1 MHRDSFQATPTSILA
16 WGLRL
21 AELRLPAASAWLRR
35 RFIEWGVPAHRAIG
49 LRVVQVAHDS
59 SIVDVRL
66 PLRRRNTNVGGT
78 VHGGVLLVLAESVH
92 GIAVLWQ
99 FPPATH
105 TMVTKESRIEFVAP
119 GRGQLTVR
127 FHLEPALC
135 TRVRADLDQRGRCE
149 LALDSTV
156 TDERGQDIARLRGT
170 YVIRRRIAAA
180 DGRSNRARSRGVRG

>member
-1 MHRDSFQATPTSILA
+1 MNRDSFPGTPTSLLA
-16 WGLRL
+16 RSLRL
-21 AELRLPAASAWLRR
+21 AELRLPGVSAWLKR

-49 LRVVQVAHDS
+49 LRVVEVANDS
-59 SIVDVRL
+59 STVDVRL
-66 PLRRRNTNVGGT
+66 PPRRRNTNVGGT

-99 FPPATH
+99 LPPATH
-105 TMVTKESRIEFVAP
+105 TMVTKESRIEFLAP

-127 FHLEPALC
+127 FHLERDLC
-135 TRVRADLDQRGRCE
+135 TRVSADLDQRGRCE

-156 TDERGQDIARLRGT
+156 TDESGRDIARLRGA

-180 DGRSNRARSRGVRG
+180 